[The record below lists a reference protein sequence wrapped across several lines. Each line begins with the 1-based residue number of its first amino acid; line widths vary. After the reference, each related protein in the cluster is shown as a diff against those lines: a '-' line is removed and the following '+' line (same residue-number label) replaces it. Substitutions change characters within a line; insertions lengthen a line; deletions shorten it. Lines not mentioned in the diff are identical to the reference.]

1 MNMAILAAMRNYRLD
16 DNSESVPL
24 HIIVTRAWKARV
36 TAYAK
41 RHRITT
47 SEAIRL
53 LVGEGLAR
61 YHERAQARLQ
71 PPQSAA

>member
-24 HIIVTRAWKARV
+24 HIIVTRAWKTRV

-41 RHRITT
+41 RHRITS

-61 YHERAQARLQ
+61 YERAQAKLQ